1 MMPDSSAGAA
11 VNQSSNP
18 DWMTFDER
26 MTEVA
31 EILAAGIL
39 RGRKREMNRI
49 RKDRSFSDSGL
60 DVFVGKSVH
69 CTNKPLPKGESR

>member
-1 MMPDSSAGAA
+1 MLDTR
-11 VNQSSNP
+11 NP
-18 DWMTFDER
+18 NWMTFDER

-31 EILAAGIL
+31 GILATGIL

-49 RKDRSFSDSGL
+49 KIDRSFSDSGL

-69 CTNKPLPKGESR
+69 CTNKPLPNGESR

>member
-1 MMPDSSAGAA
+1 MQTAHEEQLMA
-11 VNQSSNP
+11 QTTNP
-18 DWMTFDER
+18 EWLTFDER

-31 EILAAGIL
+31 GILAAGIL
-39 RGRKREMNRI
+39 RGRKREMNQI

>member
-1 MMPDSSAGAA
+1 MA
-11 VNQSSNP
+11 QTTNP
-18 DWMTFDER
+18 EWLTFDER

-31 EILAAGIL
+31 GILAAGIL
-39 RGRKREMNRI
+39 RGRKREMNQI

-69 CTNKPLPKGESR
+69 CTNKPLPNGESR

>member
-1 MMPDSSAGAA
+1 MA
-11 VNQSSNP
+11 QTTNP
-18 DWMTFDER
+18 EWLTFDER

-31 EILAAGIL
+31 GILAAGIL

-49 RKDRSFSDSGL
+49 RKDSSFSDSGL

-69 CTNKPLPKGESR
+69 CNKPLPKGESR

>member
-1 MMPDSSAGAA
+1 MMSDSSAGSA
-11 VNQSSNP
+11 VNRSSNP
-18 DWMTFDER
+18 EWLTFDER

-31 EILAAGIL
+31 GILAAGIL
-39 RGRKREMNRI
+39 RGRKREMNQI
-49 RKDRSFSDSGL
+49 KKDRSFSDSGL

>member
-1 MMPDSSAGAA
+1 MRNTAS
-11 VNQSSNP
+11 P

-31 EILAAGIL
+31 GILAAGIL

-49 RKDRSFSDSGL
+49 RKDRSLTDSGL

-69 CTNKPLPKGESR
+69 CTNKPLPTGESR

>member
-1 MMPDSSAGAA
+1 MRNT
-11 VNQSSNP
+11 VTT
-18 DWMTFDER
+18 DWMNFDER

-31 EILAAGIL
+31 GILAAGIL

-49 RKDRSFSDSGL
+49 KIDRSFSDSGL

-69 CTNKPLPKGESR
+69 CTNKPLPNGEGR

>member
-1 MMPDSSAGAA
+1 MLDTR
-11 VNQSSNP
+11 NP
-18 DWMTFDER
+18 NWMTFDER

-31 EILAAGIL
+31 RILAAGIL

-49 RKDRSFSDSGL
+49 RKDRSFSDPGL

>member
-1 MMPDSSAGAA
+1 MIFDSSAASA
-11 VNQSSNP
+11 VNRSASP
-18 DWMTFDER
+18 EWLSFDER

-31 EILAAGIL
+31 GILAAGIL
-39 RGRKREMNRI
+39 RGRKREMSQI
-49 RKDRSFSDSGL
+49 RKGRSFSDSGL

>member
-1 MMPDSSAGAA
+1 MAQTTKS
-11 VNQSSNP
+11 

-31 EILAAGIL
+31 GILAAGIL
-39 RGRKREMNRI
+39 RGRKREMNQI

>member
-1 MMPDSSAGAA
+1 MN
-11 VNQSSNP
+11 VNTAL
-18 DWMTFDER
+18 DWLTFDER

-31 EILAAGIL
+31 GILAAGIL

-60 DVFVGKSVH
+60 DVFVEKSVH
-69 CTNKPLPKGESR
+69 YTNKPLPNGESR